1 MSSNLSRGDCDAISR
16 LDATAQAELVRT
28 GEVPAS
34 DLVEAA
40 IDRIERLNPLLNA
53 VVIERFDDAREAVR
67 RGPPDG
73 PFTGVPYLFKD
84 LALEVAGWPLTE
96 GSRFLRGYVSS
107 RDSEHVR
114 RVRAS
119 GLVPLGRTGS
129 PEIGMKPTVESRL
142 YGPTRNPWDTSL
154 STGGSSGGSAAAV
167 AAGLVPMAGGNDAG
181 GSVRI
186 PASACGVFGLKP
198 SRGRNTY
205 APHYGDVFG
214 GVAVEHAL
222 TRSVRDSARLLDAT
236 AGSAPG
242 DPYPATPR
250 ERPYAEEVTLPPG
263 PLRIAFTTRPAEGR
277 VAAPECVAAAEDTAR
292 LLEELGHEV
301 FERDLTE
308 LTPAVGNAI
317 GTMWGAAVDWAIR
330 YWVRELGR
338 EPADDDLEPFTRALW
353 GHGKR
358 VSGGEYLLTVTDL
371 QAFTRRVADAM
382 SAFDVWLCPTL
393 GTLPPALGLMT
404 DTDEDPWRGNDVA
417 GDLVGFPL
425 VTANVTGNPAMSVPL
440 GWTAA
445 GLPVGS
451 HFMARAGREDVL
463 FRLAGQLE
471 RARPWAD
478 RWPATPG
485 PLRKQVTDEG

>member
-1 MSSNLSRGDCDAISR
+1 
-16 LDATAQAELVRT
+16 
-28 GEVPAS
+28 
-34 DLVEAA
+34 
-40 IDRIERLNPLLNA
+40 
-53 VVIERFDDAREAVR
+53 
-67 RGPPDG
+67 
-73 PFTGVPYLFKD
+73 
-84 LALEVAGWPLTE
+84 
-96 GSRFLRGYVSS
+96 
-107 RDSEHVR
+107 
-114 RVRAS
+114 
-119 GLVPLGRTGS
+119 
-129 PEIGMKPTVESRL
+129 
-142 YGPTRNPWDTSL
+142 
-154 STGGSSGGSAAAV
+154 
-167 AAGLVPMAGGNDAG
+167 
-181 GSVRI
+181 
-186 PASACGVFGLKP
+186 
-198 SRGRNTY
+198 
-205 APHYGDVFG
+205 
-214 GVAVEHAL
+214 
-222 TRSVRDSARLLDAT
+222 
-236 AGSAPG
+236 
-242 DPYPATPR
+242 
-250 ERPYAEEVTLPPG
+250 
-263 PLRIAFTTRPAEGR
+263 
-277 VAAPECVAAAEDTAR
+277 VAAAEDTAR

-358 VSGGEYLLTVTDL
+358 VSGGEYLLAVTDL